1 MLVEGDLMKLIEAK
15 VTNLVFDPSN
25 VRTHSQKNLDAIKGS
40 LTKFGQQKPIVIDDK
55 GVVIAGNGTLAAA
68 RELGWESIQAVQT
81 ELDSLNKT
89 AFAIADNRTGELADW
104 DTEALDAQLASL
116 KLNDF
121 DIGDI
126 GFDDIDLDLPSE
138 PNEKDDEV
146 PEVEENEFG
155 VKLGD
160 VWQLGN
166 HRLMCGDSTDKDQ
179 VDLLMCGEKADMVYT
194 DPPYGISEEGDRS
207 KRVGLR
213 QGNKL
218 KSFKDDSIEYAVKA
232 YDLCESIGIKRQVW
246 WGANYYCHSI
256 PQSNN
261 WFVWDKRVE
270 EQNKNTQSDCELAWV
285 KSKWSSVRIFRH
297 VWKGM
302 IKDSEQVIKRVHPT
316 QKPIALAE
324 WSMDYF
330 KDVKS
335 VLDLFLGSGSTLIAC
350 EKTNR
355 KCFGMEI
362 DPHYCSVIIKRWQD
376 YTGQQASKI

>member
-55 GVVIAGNGTLAAA
+55 GVVVAGNGTLAAA
-68 RELGWESIQAVQT
+68 KELGWESIQAVQT

-138 PNEKDDEV
+138 PNEKDDEI

-179 VDLLMCGEKADMVYT
+179 VDLLMDGEKADMVYT

-207 KRVGLR
+207 KRGGLC

-270 EQNKNTQSDCELAWV
+270 EQNKDHQSDCELAWV

-302 IKDSEQVIKRVHPT
+302 IKDSEHGSKRVHPT